1 MDKFIETTDYLEYY
15 TNRLSE
21 NLISLI
27 PPCESEGETGLELF
41 ERYAEIFVLLLKY
54 YKQEFTD
61 EQASVLSEAIYQKY
75 REISASIDLTC
86 QYQGNRKEIIRYV
99 AGDNPDPDG
108 IEFLQNW
115 SSPKVQRFYKTVYE
129 QLAKEWLSFKDQY
142 PALVE
147 KRNEIPLY
155 KTVCHALDRLSEI
168 PNLTF
173 YRER

>member
-27 PPCESEGETGLELF
+27 PPCESEDETGLELF

-115 SSPKVQRFYKTVYE
+115 SIPRIWKHYKSVYKQFAE
-129 QLAKEWLSFKDQY
+129 EWSLFKSEHPTRIKEANKL
-142 PALVE
+142 
-147 KRNEIPLY
+147 PLY
-155 KTVCHALDRLSEI
+155 KTVYNSLNKLSEI
-168 PNLTF
+168 PGLTF
-173 YRER
+173 YREL